1 MAKRPANADN
11 LYSRGL
17 DEASIHLSA
26 ARAAEREGNEAK
38 LRVELDA
45 AVTRA
50 SALLKLLDM
59 KALST
64 RKGN

>member
-1 MAKRPANADN
+1 MAKKPVKVETI
-11 LYSRGL
+11 YSRGL

-38 LRVELDA
+38 LRVELGA

-50 SALLKLLDM
+50 SALLQLLDM

>member
-1 MAKRPANADN
+1 MAKKPANADN

-50 SALLKLLDM
+50 SARL
-59 KALST
+59 
-64 RKGN
+64 